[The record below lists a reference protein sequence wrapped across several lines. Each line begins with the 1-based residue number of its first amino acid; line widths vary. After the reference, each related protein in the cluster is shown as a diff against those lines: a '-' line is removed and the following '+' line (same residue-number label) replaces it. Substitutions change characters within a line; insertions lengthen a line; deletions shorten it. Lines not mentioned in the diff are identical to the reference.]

1 MSTRSG
7 LAWAIALLL
16 AATACS
22 VPSSPDPANVPPSNE
37 PPAVTAAA
45 LVELT
50 NSERSRAGLP
60 VYSLSQG
67 LMQAAQLQADQI
79 ATGGRLDHMLPD
91 ARYPRLEDRL
101 AAAGYSWQAAAENLA
116 GGQRTASL
124 AMDAWMQSSGH
135 RDNIL
140 SSLFSEFGTA
150 YIVSPSGQQI
160 YVQVF
165 GRPR

>member
-1 MSTRSG
+1 MSRRFG

-37 PPAVTAAA
+37 PPAVTAATI
-45 LVELT
+45 VELT
-50 NSERSRAGLP
+50 NGERSRAGLP
-60 VYSLSQG
+60 HYTLSPSLT
-67 LMQAAQLQADQI
+67 QAAQIQADQI

-124 AMDAWMQSSGH
+124 AMDSWMQSSGH

-140 SSLFSEFGTA
+140 SSMFSELGTA
-150 YIVSPSGQQI
+150 YVVGPSGQQI